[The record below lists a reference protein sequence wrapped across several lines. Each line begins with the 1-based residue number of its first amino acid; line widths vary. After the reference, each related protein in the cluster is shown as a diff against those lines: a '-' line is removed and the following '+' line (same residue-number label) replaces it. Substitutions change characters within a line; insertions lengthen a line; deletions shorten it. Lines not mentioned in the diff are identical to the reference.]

1 LTEHTLLHYFNGK
14 ASAEMLMEDILGS
27 SFNKRD
33 ASFFNNSNYE
43 SDFKFCVTTEHLIKL
58 CKDIIANRITAENL
72 RTIVFCL
79 YTSNHFFW
87 DTETDDGKI
96 VEDILS
102 NLSTLEQN
110 GQKTITYLQY
120 CVFHFETGSHR

>member
-1 LTEHTLLHYFNGK
+1 
-14 ASAEMLMEDILGS
+14 MLREDIFGS
-27 SFNKRD
+27 IFNIRD
-33 ASFFNNSNYE
+33 ASLFNNNNYE